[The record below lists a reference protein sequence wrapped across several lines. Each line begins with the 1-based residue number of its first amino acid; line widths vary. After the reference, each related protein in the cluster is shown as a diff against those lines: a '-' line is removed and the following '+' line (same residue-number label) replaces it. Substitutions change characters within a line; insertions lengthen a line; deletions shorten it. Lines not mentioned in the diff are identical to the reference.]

1 MSMIEQQVADA
12 EILAEYV
19 RRNGIAVA
27 GGTLA
32 VIAKARSKLPGL
44 RNPGQDNTDFVQALA
59 DVSAAVP
66 VPPASLTAAVLRQR
80 RLAPIAD
87 DAQILLEYA
96 AANAKKVDDDNRKL
110 LLASIEAVNKGT
122 PTLENQQTFFK
133 SYEAL
138 TQATTPVT
146 ADTIEA
152 SQTRLPT
159 LQDFLRSKEDA
170 WKSWD
175 KLTLGRFCDA
185 IVFILVLIL
194 TGFAL
199 GYNTTGSDAAK
210 RLKDVDTQFA
220 TTMSDV
226 AKNEDL
232 VRLRKASLDQKKA
245 KQANADPT
253 LFESDQKAL
262 DDASRDLVSGKAL
275 MEKLK
280 EERATLPARLWL
292 WSQQPCGVPIVTIA
306 LCSTLDAVPKGA
318 EPKSDLAR
326 VAAADTVLSW
336 LNRIFLPMLLGLLGS
351 HAFVIRKMTSDI
363 TAMTFAKASTL
374 RHITR
379 LALGALAG
387 IASGWLLPPETVSTQ
402 LKNTPAWVLAFVAG
416 YGIELVFAFLD
427 KIIGAFTSKS
437 P

>member
-1 MSMIEQQVADA
+1 M
-12 EILAEYV
+12 
-19 RRNGIAVA
+19 
-27 GGTLA
+27 
-32 VIAKARSKLPGL
+32 
-44 RNPGQDNTDFVQALA
+44 
-59 DVSAAVP
+59 
-66 VPPASLTAAVLRQR
+66 
-80 RLAPIAD
+80 
-87 DAQILLEYA
+87 LLS
-96 AANAKKVDDDNRKL
+96 
-110 LLASIEAVNKGT
+110 SIEAVNKGT

-159 LQDFLRSKEDA
+159 LRDFMRSKEDA
-170 WKSWD
+170 RKSWD
-175 KLTLGRFCDA
+175 RLTLGRFCDA
-185 IVFILVLIL
+185 VVFILVLIL

-210 RLKDVDTQFA
+210 RLRDVDTQFA
-220 TTMSDV
+220 TMMSDV

-262 DDASRDLVSGKAL
+262 DDASRDLVAGKAL

-280 EERATLPARLWL
+280 EERAALPARLWL
-292 WSQQPCGVPIVTIA
+292 WSQQPCGVLIVEIA
-306 LCSTLDAVPKGA
+306 LCSSLDAVPKNQ

-326 VAAADTVLSW
+326 VAASDTVLSW

-351 HAFVIRKMTSDI
+351 HAFVIRRMTSEI
-363 TAMTFAKASTL
+363 SAMTFAKGSTL

-387 IASGWLLPPETVSTQ
+387 IASGWLLPSETVSTQ